1 MNINILL
8 EDIAK
13 TINQYDIKQNKYF
26 NLTEYNKEKQHLM
39 FQSKTQD
46 HFVYVIF
53 QLVDD
58 IKLNIHFENNIIEN
72 LIPIIDCSNI
82 DRTMS
87 IDLIDVRDM
96 NIDSSK
102 LKNILIN
109 EINITLDELY
119 SDFFTKP
126 YKTLQDLFN
135 HYGWEVKD

>member
-1 MNINILL
+1 MNINNLL

-13 TINQYDIKQNKYF
+13 IINQYDIKQNRYF
-26 NLTEYNKEKQHLM
+26 NLTEYNKEKQHLL
-39 FQSKTQD
+39 FQSKTHD
-46 HFVYVIF
+46 HFVYVTFHLI
-53 QLVDD
+53 DD

-82 DRTMS
+82 DRTMT

-102 LKNILIN
+102 LNNILIN
-109 EINITLDELY
+109 KINITLDELY

-135 HYGWEVKD
+135 HFGWEIKE

>member
-13 TINQYDIKQNKYF
+13 TINQYDIKQNTYF
-26 NLTEYNKEKQHLM
+26 NLTEYNKEKQHLL

-53 QLVDD
+53 QIIDD

-135 HYGWEVKD
+135 HYGWEVKE

>member
-1 MNINILL
+1 MNINNLL

-13 TINQYDIKQNKYF
+13 IINQYDIKQNRYF
-26 NLTEYNKEKQHLM
+26 NLTEYNKEKNYLLY
-39 FQSKTQD
+39 QSETQD

-53 QLVDD
+53 QPIDD
-58 IKLNIHFENNIIEN
+58 MKFNIHFENNIIEN

-82 DRTMS
+82 DRTMT
-87 IDLIDVRDM
+87 IDSKDVKDM

-109 EINITLDELY
+109 KINITLDELY

-135 HYGWEVKD
+135 HYGWEVKE

>member
-109 EINITLDELY
+109 KINITLDELY

-135 HYGWEVKD
+135 HFGWEVKE

>member
-109 EINITLDELY
+109 NINITLDELY
-119 SDFFTKP
+119 SDYFTKP
-126 YKTLQDLFN
+126 YKTLHDLFN
-135 HYGWEVKD
+135 HFGWEVKE

>member
-135 HYGWEVKD
+135 HYGWEAKD